1 MLFGFWSWV
10 LVALIVFVIFYANK
24 MPEFKAQAE
33 QKLKEGKVL
42 LDKSRK
48 ELEAKAAVLT
58 EKAKEKQ
65 KEVQKMAQEKRQK
78 NKEIFDEEK
87 EITTKD
93 LAFMPI
99 DEKTKEKKK

>member
-10 LVALIVFVIFYANK
+10 LVVLIVFVIFYANK
-24 MPEFKAQAE
+24 MPELRAQAE

-48 ELEAKAAVLT
+48 ELEVKTAALT

-65 KEVQKMAQEKRQK
+65 KEVQKKAQERQQK
-78 NKEIFDEEK
+78 NKEIFEDEK
-87 EITTKD
+87 EITAED
-93 LAFMPI
+93 LAFMPT
-99 DEKTKEKKK
+99 DEKPKEKKK